1 VLRARPKYFEREEAQ
16 NQQSYG
22 DVNNVNNAN
31 YDILLFDR
39 KIALAVEGLEPFF
52 DKILRQ
58 TLKENALIIAEY
70 INAIKREI
78 DVSNGY
84 RKSNIAILLP

>member
-1 VLRARPKYFEREEAQ
+1 MLRARPKYFEREEAQ
-16 NQQSYG
+16 NQQSHG

-58 TLKENALIIAEY
+58 TLKENALIIGEY
-70 INAIKREI
+70 NIIKIMFYAISRF
-78 DVSNGY
+78 
-84 RKSNIAILLP
+84 IAKEG

>member
-70 INAIKREI
+70 NIIEIMFYAISRF
-78 DVSNGY
+78 
-84 RKSNIAILLP
+84 IAKEG

>member
-1 VLRARPKYFEREEAQ
+1 
-16 NQQSYG
+16 
-22 DVNNVNNAN
+22 
-31 YDILLFDR
+31 LFDR
-39 KIALAVEGLEPFF
+39 KVALAVEGLEPFF

-58 TLKENALIIAEY
+58 TLKENAPIIAEY

-84 RKSNIAILLP
+84 RKSNIHTLAHLSKFTRIEKTSGKWHATTI